1 MLPNYNKKTEFWK
14 FFGKMLL
21 TGGAAGATAL
31 CFVYPLDFARTRMGV
46 DVGKSAAERQF
57 KLPGIL
63 IVHRDCS
70 DFFLS
75 LFLGRIL
82 MKSTNVDWICSL
94 EF

>member
-57 KLPGIL
+57 KLPGIF
-63 IVHRDCS
+63 IIHRDCS
-70 DFFLS
+70 DFFYLN
-75 LFLGRIL
+75 FWN
-82 MKSTNVDWICSL
+82 K
-94 EF
+94 F